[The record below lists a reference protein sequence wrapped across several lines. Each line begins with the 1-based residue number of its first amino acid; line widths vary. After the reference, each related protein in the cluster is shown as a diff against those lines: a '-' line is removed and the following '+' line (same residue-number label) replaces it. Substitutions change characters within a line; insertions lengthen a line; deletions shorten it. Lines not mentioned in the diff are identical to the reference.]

1 MSRCP
6 ATHPAN
12 YCKIP
17 AFGGVSTHSPTLAPK
32 GRIHAELT
40 WNTPPGRT
48 DRPPAR
54 GVRGQRRERARHRR
68 HSAQRALFLRTR
80 LSRTVLC
87 DLGLNAPTPTTAREP
102 EHRHRSNVVL
112 RSRSGAGAVSDL
124 GARGWD
130 SAFGLF
136 DRSCPDSSNTRRAF
150 RMGHPRLP
158 PVKTPKF
165 APDWPP
171 MRLWTA

>member
-1 MSRCP
+1 MKS
-6 ATHPAN
+6 
-12 YCKIP
+12 CKNWYLGIFP
-17 AFGGVSTHSPTLAPK
+17 QYMCHISTHSPTLAPK

-40 WNTPPGRT
+40 WNTPPERT

-87 DLGLNAPTPTTAREP
+87 DLGLNAPTPMTAREP

-112 RSRSGAGAVSDL
+112 RSRSGAGGRPRAVSDL
-124 GARGWD
+124 GAGTRP
-130 SAFGLF
+130 SAFSIG
-136 DRSCPDSSNTRRAF
+136 PVPT
-150 RMGHPRLP
+150 PR
-158 PVKTPKF
+158 TQAGRF
-165 APDWPP
+165 A
-171 MRLWTA
+171 